1 MSDLHG
7 QELADEVKRT
17 FLELPPD
24 KQAAALIEIW
34 AVIGWLEAP
43 TAPGVPPAIADA
55 PELRRAYIRGR
66 TAALVAR
73 GVCQGA
79 GGDE

>member
-34 AVIGWLEAP
+34 AVIGWLKRRLRQ
-43 TAPGVPPAIADA
+43 VPPVIADA

-66 TAALVAR
+66 RLWRGASARAR
-73 GVCQGA
+73 G
-79 GGDE
+79 DE